1 MFLVGVSGNDPKN
14 DFEIFLKNY
23 AWILCVAVVAIIITT
38 IIIIYVIKNKKRVPQ
53 GKKEVDDV
61 NPLIE
66 ALGGKENILDISSTG
81 SRLSVKLIDK
91 EKINRESL
99 QSLGVTS
106 IVVMSDK
113 LTLVT
118 NVDNQ
123 KIVEKIKNLLQN

>member
-1 MFLVGVSGNDPKN
+1 MYLAGVSGNDPKN